1 MICAVLLLLLGAVSI
16 PVIGAEQPARTP
28 EALITAATK
37 AYNEHKLD
45 EAVRMAT
52 EAVSLAPTN
61 HDVLFYRGR
70 LFGALRRHEEAIRD
84 LDRVI
89 ALEPKAA
96 AAYQERGQEH
106 FKIAH
111 IKESLADFDRSD
123 ELVPQQKAH
132 NWQRGIA
139 CYYAD
144 KFEEGKKQFELHLT
158 VNPNDV
164 ENAVWHYLCVARFKG
179 LDQAKKSL
187 IAIRNDARVPMM
199 QVHALFA
206 GKATPEQVLEAAEAK
221 ASPAKLRDQLF
232 FAHLYLGLYFE
243 AAGDMER
250 SRTHILK
257 ATDEFSMDHYMGDV
271 ARVHKLLRFDK
282 PKQP

>member
-1 MICAVLLLLLGAVSI
+1 MILLRLLLLGAISL
-16 PVIGAEQPARTP
+16 PAFSAEKLAQTP

-37 AYNEHKLD
+37 AFNDHKLD
-45 EAVRMAT
+45 EAVRMAN
-52 EAVSLAPTN
+52 EAVALAPGDYN
-61 HDVLFYRGR
+61 VLFYRGR
-70 LFGALRRHEEAIRD
+70 LFGAMRRHEEAIRD

-89 ALEPKAA
+89 ALEPKAS

-106 FKIAH
+106 FKLGQ
-111 IKESLADFDRSD
+111 IKESLADFDRTV
-123 ELVPQQKAH
+123 ELAPQQKPY

-144 KFEEGKKQFELHLT
+144 KFEEGKKQFELHKT
-158 VNPNDV
+158 VNANDV
-164 ENAVWHYLCVARFKG
+164 ENAIWHYLCAAKLKG
-179 LDQAKKSL
+179 PEQAKKSL
-187 IAIRNDARVPMM
+187 IPISNDSRVPMM

-206 GKATPEQVLEAAEAK
+206 GKAKPEEVLEAAQAK
-221 ASPAKLRDQLF
+221 ASSDKLRDQLF
-232 FAHLYLGLYFE
+232 FAHFYLGLYFE

-271 ARVHKLLRFDK
+271 ARVHKLLRFEK